1 MTSETLLLYII
12 PDVNAYQIE
21 NNVERLLTSQGP
33 QMMSLLMVPVTSTV
47 SSSVAESNSQ
57 LQLSLAPDLD
67 FTLSA
72 ATCVHSQPPRSYLI
86 SRPITKSGTDSMIRI
101 EFPLESQRK
110 NVHDDMETFES
121 ILVQCNVD
129 IQHNTTGLSP
139 YDPSQYKPEMKTHID
154 ESSNSQGQIVIVD
167 EDNGD
172 VLGELGSGFTVIE
185 DKNMKPGT
193 NGPVEITLPADDSG
207 KIKVAPASESY
218 LGLALHPIYKNSTL
232 VSKATTASRLIVTT
246 SDYVT
251 KTLQSQADSFTQ
263 KTKPNPKALK
273 FQPATHDRIRKVCH
287 VTENAAGISAKTVR
301 QVQKYAHNIGASV
314 SKRDKTQKKATSTGP
329 DGKPTN
335 SYKPGLINQGLVAFS
350 TLADGIDHAGRS
362 ILSGT
367 STAVSTVVSH
377 RYGPEAGEISKN
389 LGGGVRNV
397 GLVYIDASGI
407 SRRAIIKSLVKGMV
421 VGKLPNGENLVV
433 GSEGN
438 DLAKKTDAKIDNQIP
453 IISQFQIDTPSAYE
467 KEEQKDKGNNS
478 HHGIDSAPLS
488 TMGKIETHAP
498 PAYTASVSGDY

>member
-12 PDVNAYQIE
+12 PEVNAYQIE
-21 NNVERLLTSQGP
+21 NNVERLLTSEGP

-47 SSSVAESNSQ
+47 STSVPEGNLQ

-67 FTLSA
+67 FILSA
-72 ATCVHSQPPRSYLI
+72 ATSLHSQPPRSYLI
-86 SRPITKSGTDSMIRI
+86 SRPKTKSGTESLIRI
-101 EFPLESQRK
+101 EFPSESQRK
-110 NVHDDMETFES
+110 SVHDDMDTFES
-121 ILVQCNVD
+121 ILAQCNVN
-129 IQHNTTGLSP
+129 IQHNITPLAP
-139 YDPSQYKPEMKTHID
+139 YDPSQYKSENKRHKN
-154 ESSNSQGQIVIVD
+154 ESSETQGQIVIID

-172 VLGELGSGFTVIE
+172 VLGELGSGFTVV
-185 DKNMKPGT
+185 DDTKMKPGT

-207 KIKVAPASESY
+207 KIKVTPASEPY
-218 LGLALHPIYKNSTL
+218 LGLALNPIYKNSTL

-263 KTKPNPKALK
+263 KTKPNPKPLK
-273 FQPATHDRIRKVCH
+273 FQPVTHDRIRKVCH
-287 VTENAAGISAKTVR
+287 ITENAAGISSKTVR

-314 SKRDKTQKKATSTGP
+314 SKRDKTHTKASNIGP
-329 DGKPTN
+329 DGKTTN

-367 STAVSTVVSH
+367 STAVSTVVGH
-377 RYGPEAGEISKN
+377 RYGPEAGEITKN
-389 LGGGVRNV
+389 IGGGVRNV

-407 SRRAIIKSLVKGMV
+407 SRRAIVKSLVKGMV

-438 DLAKKTDAKIDNQIP
+438 DLDKKSDAKIDNQNP
-453 IISQFQIDTPSAYE
+453 TSSQYRIDTPNVYE
-467 KEEQKDKGNNS
+467 KEEQKDKENTSYHGMHNS
-478 HHGIDSAPLS
+478 PHSAK
-488 TMGKIETHAP
+488 GKFEKQAP
-498 PAYTASVSGDY
+498 PAYTTSVSGDY